1 MVSFCLE
8 PRKSTEIIVFRY
20 NLPCISLNFIL
31 SKILLKATP
40 LKYVREERD
49 DSMAKQ
55 KLDFTH
61 FDASPSPE
69 KKPSPKIER
78 VEPVE
83 SADVPQTPETPAERR
98 KSRRRSS
105 FFKQKMEEAQNEPDS
120 LETTKTPEP
129 KTPEKTNRTL
139 LYSRTP
145 ENQSKLPK
153 PQTPAAQTPSTPPRV
168 RTIDSIRK
176 ATKAKAP
183 ETPGRRRS
191 LIGTV
196 PNFL

>member
-1 MVSFCLE
+1 
-8 PRKSTEIIVFRY
+8 
-20 NLPCISLNFIL
+20 
-31 SKILLKATP
+31 
-40 LKYVREERD
+40 
-49 DSMAKQ
+49 MAKQ

-61 FDASPSPE
+61 FDASPSPD

-83 SADVPQTPETPAERR
+83 ST
-98 KSRRRSS
+98 RRSS
-105 FFKQKMEEAQNEPDS
+105 FFEQKMDFRAQKFYEPDS
-120 LETTKTPEP
+120 LEIGYEPDSLEMGYEPDSLEKTKTPER

-153 PQTPAAQTPSTPPRV
+153 PQTPAARTPSTPPRV

-183 ETPGRRRS
+183 ETLGRRR
-191 LIGTV
+191 
-196 PNFL
+196 